1 MGKEFFSEATKWSLI
16 YLSNKTGL
24 WFTVLQLLHEY
35 QTGHCSLTE
44 PPQNAPLNG
53 TSWWITARGLV
64 NVFLFCIMA
73 QIIEASSEVQASSGS
88 THCRENRVRGSL
100 KRASMVVLWPLIRPL
115 TAVYPRKTGHK
126 DGFQRTT
133 NNLRAMRAG
142 SVYSQLHLKIQTL
155 LDGFPQNNWRF

>member
-1 MGKEFFSEATKWSLI
+1 M
-16 YLSNKTGL
+16 
-24 WFTVLQLLHEY
+24 
-35 QTGHCSLTE
+35 
-44 PPQNAPLNG
+44 
-53 TSWWITARGLV
+53 

-88 THCRENRVRGSL
+88 THCREENRVRGSF
-100 KRASMVVLWPLIRPL
+100 RGASMIVLWPLIRQL
-115 TAVYPRKTGHK
+115 TAIYPRKTGCQ

-142 SVYSQLHLKIQTL
+142 SVYSQLHLKMQTL

>member
-1 MGKEFFSEATKWSLI
+1 M
-16 YLSNKTGL
+16 
-24 WFTVLQLLHEY
+24 
-35 QTGHCSLTE
+35 
-44 PPQNAPLNG
+44 
-53 TSWWITARGLV
+53 

-100 KRASMVVLWPLIRPL
+100 KRASMVVLWPLIRLL
-115 TAVYPRKTGHK
+115 TAIYTRKTGYQ

-133 NNLRAMRAG
+133 NNLRVMRAA
-142 SVYSQLHLKIQTL
+142 SVYSQLHLKMQTL